1 MSRIGGVKMAWYA
14 NISFRWKLG
23 IPLILLVLLFL
34 YVGIYSVV
42 SSNLLAKNAK
52 KIAKI
57 SLPEI
62 QLLIQADRDM
72 YQALTAERALLSP
85 NLSASQVA
93 TFLKEHKENL
103 TQAHDRAI
111 KSIEISDT
119 STADEKQEY
128 LRYLQRWQTI
138 SESIVQAA
146 NGANDNTRAE
156 LLGRSL
162 GESFVAFSA
171 ARSFLDKLEDKRL
184 EHVDKYTAD
193 IDSNSDSISHQL
205 MFLLVVGTISTLTAA
220 FFLPLLVTVPIQK
233 ISDRIKNIAAGDGDL
248 TIRLQVDHEDELGD
262 LATHVNKFMDQLQ
275 TLIRNVHANTDE
287 VSHAAEELLV
297 ISANGQRAA
306 DEQFTAITMVVTAV
320 NELTMAIQEVARNTG
335 STAQTTKDANRIT
348 DEGQERIR
356 LAVSHVQ
363 GLYTHVTETAESM
376 IKLED
381 DAQSVTSVIDVI
393 RSVAEQT
400 NLLALNA
407 AIEAARAGEQG
418 RGFAVVADEV
428 RTLASRT
435 QQSTADIQGMLG
447 QLQQGVQKAVDGM
460 NSSAAMTKDAVD
472 SARNVGESLS
482 GIGSAVQE
490 ITNMAI
496 QIATAVEEQSSV
508 TAEIDRNL
516 VEINQLALTTSDG
529 ATYTA
534 QASQKLSQLSSSLRN
549 TLRRFKV

>member
-1 MSRIGGVKMAWYA
+1 MAWYA
-14 NISFRWKLG
+14 QLSFRWKLG

-34 YVGIYSVV
+34 YVGVYSIR
-42 SSNLLAKNAK
+42 SSGLLADDAK
-52 KIAKI
+52 VIAKVN
-57 SLPEI
+57 LPEI

-85 NLSASQVA
+85 NLTAQQIA

-111 KSIEISDT
+111 KSIETSNT
-119 STADEKQEY
+119 STAAEKEEY
-128 LRYLQRWQTI
+128 LRDLQNWQKI
-138 SESIVQAA
+138 SESIVQSAS
-146 NGANDNTRAE
+146 GADDATRAS
-156 LLGRSL
+156 LIARSL
-162 GESFVAFSA
+162 GESFNAFSV

-184 EHVDKYTAD
+184 SHVDDFTAR
-193 IDSNSDSISHQL
+193 IENNSDSIAHQL
-205 MFLLVVGTISTLTAA
+205 FALLIVGTLSTLAAA
-220 FFLPLLVTVPIQK
+220 FFLPLLVTIPLQK

-248 TIRLQVDHEDELGD
+248 TIRIHIERNDELGE
-262 LATHVNKFMDQLQ
+262 LAGHVNRFMDQLQ
-275 TLIRNVHANTDE
+275 HLVKDVRNNTHE
-287 VSHAAEELLV
+287 VSSAAEELLIV
-297 ISANGQRAA
+297 SSKGQRAA
-306 DEQFTAITMVVTAV
+306 DEQCHAITMVVTAV

-335 STAQTTKDANRIT
+335 NTAQSTKDANRIT
-348 DEGQERIR
+348 EQGQDRIR
-356 LAVSHVQ
+356 LAVNHVQ
-363 GLYTHVTETAESM
+363 DLSAHVTQTAQAM

-381 DAQSVTSVIDVI
+381 DAKNVTSVIDVI

-435 QQSTADIQGMLG
+435 QQSTTDIQGMLG
-447 QLQQGVQKAVDGM
+447 QLQQGVQKAVEGM
-460 NSSAAMTKDAVD
+460 NASATMTNEAVASAGDAG
-472 SARNVGESLS
+472 RSLS
-482 GIGSAVQE
+482 GIGEAVQE

-516 VEINQLALTTSDG
+516 VEINHLAMTTSDG
-529 ATYTA
+529 AAYTA
-534 QASQKLSQLSSSLRN
+534 QASQRLSQLSSSLRD
-549 TLRRFKV
+549 TLRRFTV